1 MSKKKKLT
9 FQQFKKRVNQFL
21 IELIK
26 KKKNSIRKEQYLY
39 IIFIDTINL

>member
-26 KKKNSIRKEQYLY
+26 KKQNSIRK
-39 IIFIDTINL
+39 

>member
-26 KKKNSIRKEQYLY
+26 KKKNSIRK
-39 IIFIDTINL
+39 